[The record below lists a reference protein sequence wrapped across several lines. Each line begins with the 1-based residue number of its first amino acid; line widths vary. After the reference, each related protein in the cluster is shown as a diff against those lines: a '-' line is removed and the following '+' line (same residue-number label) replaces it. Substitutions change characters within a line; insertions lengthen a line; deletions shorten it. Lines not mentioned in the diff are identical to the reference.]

1 MNYQKII
8 TELSKV
14 FSPENLKKLQQVTEF
29 IGEQGDK
36 ILDGMD
42 ATAKGIDGLSQWVK
56 NNTDVLCEMYQL
68 EKLDIEELKNIIRET
83 RVEESSFVAL
93 LNLGRNKNDELEIFL
108 QHLDNSKKAINK
120 DKVYCIRC
128 QILDQKL
135 KENFGD
141 RELLI
146 VNL

>member
-8 TELSKV
+8 TDISKV
-14 FSPENLKKLQQVTEF
+14 FSPENLEKVRKVAEF
-29 IGEQGDK
+29 VGEQGDK
-36 ILDGMD
+36 ILEGMD
-42 ATAKGIDGLSQWVK
+42 AAEKGIDGLSQWVK

-83 RVEESSFVAL
+83 KVEESSFVAL
-93 LNLGRNKNDELEIFL
+93 LNLGRNKNDELEVFL
-108 QHLDNSKKAINK
+108 QHLDVNKKAINK

-141 RELLI
+141 RELLV

>member
-8 TELSKV
+8 TDISKV

-42 ATAKGIDGLSQWVK
+42 AAAKGIDGLSQWVK

-108 QHLDNSKKAINK
+108 QHLDANKKAINK